1 MNDPTETSS
10 FGRLLTS
17 SIPKPQSPVT
27 ALHHYTTFDAVK
39 EILRSHTLHLTHAAF
54 SNDPSELS
62 YGLNLIQDLFGEAG
76 ERAFS
81 SYDFPSVLYYDT
93 QPYVFCLSES
103 EDMLS
108 QWDRYAGR
116 NGCCITFSH
125 EISKLTSGDRLALA
139 PVIYQEEDQRRYLA
153 FLNEERQK
161 PEYQGQ
167 NRLSTNL
174 WFLLSVV
181 FMKNIAFREEKEWRI
196 VNVVQQEGFDA
207 IEYRS
212 GSRFLK
218 PYVQIHCNPLPI
230 AEIRIGPA
238 DDQDRLFRSVQ
249 HLTKT
254 TRGYENVIVTKSALS
269 LAPS

>member
-1 MNDPTETSS
+1 MNDATQIVS
-10 FGRLLTS
+10 FGRLVTS
-17 SIPKPQSPVT
+17 GIPKPKSTVLR
-27 ALHHYTTFDAVK
+27 LHHYTTFDAVK

-54 SNDPSELS
+54 SNDRSELI
-62 YGLNLIQDLFGEAG
+62 YGLNLIENLFTEAS
-76 ERAFS
+76 EEAFS
-81 SYDFPSVLYYDT
+81 REDFLSILHFHT
-93 QPYVFCLSES
+93 QPYVFCLSEA

-125 EISKLTSGDRLALA
+125 EISKLTSGDHLALA
-139 PVIYQEEDQRRYLA
+139 PIIYHEEEQRRYLA

-161 PEYQGQ
+161 PEYRGQ
-167 NRLSTNL
+167 NRFSTNL
-174 WFLLSVV
+174 YFLLSVV
-181 FMKNIAFREEKEWRI
+181 FMKNIAFSEEKEWRI
-196 VNVVQQEGFDA
+196 VNIVKQDAFDA

-218 PYVQIHCNPLPI
+218 PYVERHCNPLPI
-230 AEIRIGPA
+230 AEISIGPA

-254 TRGYENVIVTKSALS
+254 TKGYENVIVTKSAIS

>member
-1 MNDPTETSS
+1 MNDLTQIRS
-10 FGRLLTS
+10 FGRLLAS
-17 SIPKPQSPVT
+17 SIPKPRSTVLR
-27 ALHHYTTFDAVK
+27 LHHYTTFDAVK

-54 SNDPSELS
+54 SNDLSELS
-62 YGLNLIQDLFGEAG
+62 YGLNLIENLLGEAG

-81 SYDFPSVLYYDT
+81 RHDFLSILHFDT
-93 QPYVFCLSES
+93 QPYVFCLSET

-116 NGCCITFSH
+116 NGCCITFDH

-139 PVIYQEEDQRRYLA
+139 PVIYHEEEQRRYLA

-161 PEYQGQ
+161 PEYRDQ
-167 NRLSTNL
+167 NRFSTNL
-174 WFLLSVV
+174 YFLLSVV
-181 FMKNIAFREEKEWRI
+181 FLKNVAFSEEKEWRI
-196 VNVVQQEGFDA
+196 VNIVQQDAFDA

-212 GSRFLK
+212 GNRFLK
-218 PYVQIHCNPLPI
+218 PYVKIHCNPLPI
-230 AEIRIGPA
+230 TEIRIGPA

-249 HLTKT
+249 HLTKMT
-254 TRGYENVIVTKSALS
+254 KGYENVFVTKSTIS

>member
-1 MNDPTETSS
+1 MNDATQILS

-17 SIPKPQSPVT
+17 SIPKPQSTVLR
-27 ALHHYTTFDAVK
+27 LHHYTTFDAVK

-54 SNDPSELS
+54 SNDPSELR
-62 YGLNLIQDLFGEAG
+62 YGLNLIENIFGEAG
-76 ERAFS
+76 EKAFS
-81 SYDFPSVLYYDT
+81 RHDFLSILDFDT
-93 QPYVFCLSES
+93 QPFVFCLSES

-108 QWDRYAGR
+108 QWQMYAGH

-125 EISKLTSGDRLALA
+125 EISKLTRGDRWALA
-139 PVIYQEEDQRRYLA
+139 PVIYHEEEQRRYLTA
-153 FLNEERQK
+153 LNEERQK
-161 PEYQGQ
+161 PEYRGQ

-174 WFLLSVV
+174 YFLLSVV
-181 FMKNIAFREEKEWRI
+181 FLKNNAFSQEKEWRI
-196 VNVVQQEGFDA
+196 VNIIQQDAVDA

-218 PYVQIHCNPLPI
+218 PYVRLQCDPLPTT
-230 AEIRIGPA
+230 EIRIGPA

-249 HLTKT
+249 HLTKMT
-254 TRGYENVIVTKSALS
+254 SGYENVIVTKSPIS